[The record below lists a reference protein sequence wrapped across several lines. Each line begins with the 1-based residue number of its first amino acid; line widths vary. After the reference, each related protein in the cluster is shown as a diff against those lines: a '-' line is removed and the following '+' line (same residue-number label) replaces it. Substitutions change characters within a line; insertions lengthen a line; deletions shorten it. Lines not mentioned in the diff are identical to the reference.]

1 MTALLSVAGLT
12 IRDGARELVHD
23 VSFDV
28 APGARIGLIGESGSG
43 KSLTALAVTGL
54 LPPGLTATGSAVL
67 DGSARDTAADPA
79 ARGVVQDSVE
89 HGLAGDPAAH
99 GTAGDPA
106 AHGLVGGIAARGTT
120 EDPAGRGGAAVDMVV
135 APERQ
140 RIRARGGVAAVV
152 FQEPLTAL
160 DPLMRVGKQ
169 IAEPLRRW
177 RRLRGAALDAAV
189 AAALDEVRL
198 PADAARSFPHEL
210 SGGQRQR
217 VAIAMAL
224 ACRPRLLIAD
234 EPTTALD
241 VTVQAEI
248 LDLLDGL
255 VRDRGMALLF
265 ITHDLPVAA
274 RIADHLLV
282 LRDGR
287 VVESGPAASVIGSPS
302 HEYTRT
308 LVAGARRFDAAL
320 DLAAP
325 PAIPLS
331 AGEDGTPAVGSGP
344 APRSA
349 ASDGA
354 PAAGSDP
361 TPPSATSDG
370 TPAAGSDPAPRSGAG
385 DRTTAAGSGPTP
397 RSAASDGTPAAG
409 SDPAPPSAASNGT
422 PAAGPGRAGA
432 GPLTSAGDEI
442 RKSSDGNA
450 HD

>member
-1 MTALLSVAGLT
+1 MTALLSVTGLT
-12 IRDGARELVHD
+12 VRGGRDLVRD

-28 APGARIGLIGESGSG
+28 APGARVGLIGESGSG

-54 LPPGLTATGSAVL
+54 LPPGLIASGSAVL
-67 DGSARDTAADPA
+67 DPGAVAPPETIGEGKPA
-79 ARGVVQDSVE
+79 ARGAAAADSADS
-89 HGLAGDPAAH
+89 AGADAVARDGAVAADPEVS
-99 GTAGDPA
+99 AG
-106 AHGLVGGIAARGTT
+106 IRTAARRWR
-120 EDPAGRGGAAVDMVV
+120 GRGATAAIDMIT
-135 APERQ
+135 ASERQ
-140 RIRARGGVAAVV
+140 RIKMRGGVAAVV

-177 RRLRGAALDAAV
+177 RRLRGTALDAAV
-189 AAALDEVRL
+189 TAALTEVRL
-198 PADAARSFPHEL
+198 PADAASSFPHQL

-255 VRDRGMALLF
+255 VRARGMALLF

-274 RIADHLLV
+274 RIADRLLV
-282 LRDGR
+282 LRDGQ
-287 VVESGPAASVIGSPS
+287 VVESGPAASIIASPS

-320 DLAAP
+320 DLTPAP
-325 PAIPLS
+325 SVSDDVQPGGDSQPGGVS
-331 AGEDGTPAVGSGP
+331 DAGTRKTDGTS
-344 APRSA
+344 
-349 ASDGA
+349 
-354 PAAGSDP
+354 
-361 TPPSATSDG
+361 
-370 TPAAGSDPAPRSGAG
+370 
-385 DRTTAAGSGPTP
+385 
-397 RSAASDGTPAAG
+397 
-409 SDPAPPSAASNGT
+409 
-422 PAAGPGRAGA
+422 
-432 GPLTSAGDEI
+432 
-442 RKSSDGNA
+442 